1 MIVVAAPLGL
11 EARALR
17 RGAPGLRVLRTG
29 MGPARAR
36 RAAERLRA
44 DPASA
49 VAVAG
54 LCGALV
60 PDLEPG
66 DVLVASSV
74 EDEHGGAAELET
86 VGVCRAL
93 RAIGIDPRVGR
104 IICTDHFAHGRE
116 RERLALGG
124 AVAADMESAWLA
136 AGAGHRPLAV
146 VRVVIDGPRH
156 ELWRPAAARQLLLGL
171 RRLREIA
178 PALERWAEGLGVKQP
193 SLGTMES

>member
-1 MIVVAAPLGL
+1 LIVVAAPLGL

-29 MGPARAR
+29 IGPARAR

-49 VAVAG
+49 LAVAG

-60 PDLEPG
+60 PELEPG
-66 DVLVASSV
+66 DVVVASAV
-74 EDEHGGAAELET
+74 EDERGEATLLET
-86 VGVCRAL
+86 DGICRAL
-93 RAIGIDPRVGR
+93 RETGIDPRIGR
-104 IICTDHFAHGRE
+104 MLCTDHLAHGRE
-116 RERLALGG
+116 RERLARRG
-124 AVAADMESAWLA
+124 ALAVDMESAWLA

-146 VRVVIDGPRH
+146 VRVVVDGPRH

-171 RRLREIA
+171 RRLRELA
-178 PALERWAEGLGVKQP
+178 PALVRWAEGLGASAPLQG
-193 SLGTMES
+193 SMES